1 MPLAEQDRYLIIGG
15 TTKAAT
21 TSLFNYL
28 AAHPEVCA
36 STRKETRFFIDEDY
50 FLPLPKIHFS
60 QGLEKYNTFFIN
72 QVDSASVRLEATPDY
87 LYSSTTAEKI
97 KTSLPNVKAVFIL
110 REPISRLVSW
120 YRYAKQKALIPESMK
135 FEEYVEKQLKSK
147 NSSSQEE
154 SNNEPKKEI
163 PQSYFF
169 DMLQQGCYSDY
180 LRSYITALGR
190 ENVYIG
196 FYEEICLSPR
206 SVSQEV
212 CKFAQIDPAFF
223 DEYQFEVFNKTKTM
237 KNPKLH
243 GAYEKLATSIRQYTF
258 NSPFHSSL
266 KKLKKWFDK
275 SYYDKLNTAST
286 NEKVEIS
293 SELKSKLEDYY
304 RPEKAAL
311 GNLLERPLPW

>member
-1 MPLAEQDRYLIIGG
+1 MPLAEKDRYLIIGG

-28 AAHPEVCA
+28 AAHPEICA
-36 STRKETRFFIDEDY
+36 STRKETRFFISQDY

-72 QVDSASVRLEATPDY
+72 QEDSTSVRLEATPDY
-87 LYSSTTAEKI
+87 LYSSGTAEEM
-97 KTSLPNVKAVFIL
+97 KTSLPNVKVVFIL

-120 YRYAKQKALIPESMK
+120 YRYAKQKALIPEAMQ
-135 FEEYVEKQLKSK
+135 FEEYVEQQLKPEDF
-147 NSSSQEE
+147 SSEKQSDND
-154 SNNEPKKEI
+154 SKKEI

-169 DMLQQGCYSDY
+169 NMLQQGCYSNY
-180 LRSYITALGR
+180 LESYIAALGR
-190 ENVYIG
+190 ENVHVG

-212 CKFAQIDPAFF
+212 CEFAGIDANFF

-286 NEKVEIS
+286 NEKVEVS
-293 SELKSKLEDYY
+293 TELKSKLEDYY
-304 RPEKAAL
+304 HQEKVAL